1 MAQSSGPRSLSQAL
15 SNLIQIRGY
24 ARVQGDAQLQ
34 SAWAA
39 VAGATIARQ
48 SRAVGIKRGVLQVSV
63 GSAPLL
69 SELAGFYRV
78 AFLEK
83 LREQFADLKIRDLKF
98 RLDSDLGQRRGGS
111 GPAEA

>member
-1 MAQSSGPRSLSQAL
+1 MAQTPGPRSLSQAL
-15 SNLIQIRGY
+15 SNLIAARGY

-34 SAWAA
+34 SAWVS
-39 VAGATIARQ
+39 VAGVAIARQ
-48 SRAVGIKRGVLQVSV
+48 TRAVAIKRGVLQVSV

-83 LREQFADLKIRDLKF
+83 LREQHSHLKIRDLKF
-98 RLDSDLGQRRGGS
+98 RLDSDLGQRAGS
-111 GPAEA
+111 GPANV